1 MNWEYIA
8 GFFDG
13 EGNLQMHPIRKD
25 GKIRAYQ
32 LLTRIYSTNKEVIE
46 KIKDFLGGK
55 GHIYIKKASKN
66 NPDRNIVY
74 EFVIAKKEDSLFFL
88 KNIIPYSV
96 IKRDQINYLLTNFD
110 FSVGH
115 ISRRGHTNITFDL
128 DKFRSFTTRKNTDK
142 FIKTHTIKALTE

>member
-55 GHIYIKKASKN
+55 GHIYIKRPLRITQIEILFMNLSSL
-66 NPDRNIVY
+66 
-74 EFVIAKKEDSLFFL
+74 KKRIPYFFL
-88 KNIIPYSV
+88 RTLFPI
-96 IKRDQINYLLTNFD
+96 L
-110 FSVGH
+110 
-115 ISRRGHTNITFDL
+115 
-128 DKFRSFTTRKNTDK
+128 
-142 FIKTHTIKALTE
+142 